1 MKKKPFSVGVTI
13 ALMALTAALTLTL
26 TYQYAMNRFNQQV
39 KNVTE
44 RQKMYA
50 KLYQIDT
57 KTRGQ
62 FLFDIDETRLNDAI
76 AEGYVA
82 GLGDAYSRYLA
93 PSDCARLQQQLSG
106 KQVGIGAEFA
116 VNELGEARISRLI
129 EGAPAAVGGV
139 QVNDRIVAVNGQD
152 VTDWDEADIAA
163 AIDGDAGTEVVLTL
177 ARQTE
182 SGEVAEQNVTLTR
195 RSYDLV
201 TVESRMLGD
210 NIGYIRI
217 YTFNERTD
225 SEFASAMASLTNA
238 GMAGLVI
245 DVRNNGGGYKDELV
259 KILDRLLPE
268 GILFQSEDYSGTKQ
282 TDRSDAACI
291 ELPMAV
297 LVNQDSYSA
306 AEFFAAALQE
316 YDWATVVGT
325 KTCGKGNFQ
334 TAFTLSD
341 GSMLNL
347 SIGKYF
353 TPNGRSL
360 TDIGVTPDEPVELS
374 DEDAA
379 KLLYGQLAHADDAQ
393 LQAAIRAIR
402 QKIS

>member
-1 MKKKPFSVGVTI
+1 MKKWQKILLLVLAFAVAILGSSIVTMQLLTRGRTPVEDKAAEVSAYLDRFFIDDYDEDALADAAAAAMVEATGDRWSYYLTAEEKSSYDEQMQNAYVGIGVTI
-13 ALMALTAALTLTL
+13 TLQEQDGGMRVEQVTAGGPAEEAGMQVGDIITEVEGESTLTLGMTGTRAKVRGEEGTSVALTILRGGERLTLTVERRSIETAVA
-26 TYQYAMNRFNQQV
+26 TYEMLDDQIGYV
-39 KNVTE
+39 KIANF
-44 RQKMYA
+44 
-50 KLYQIDT
+50 DT
-57 KTRGQ
+57 RC
-62 FLFDIDETRLNDAI
+62 FDET
-76 AEGYVA
+76 
-82 GLGDAYSRYLA
+82 S
-93 PSDCARLQQQLSG
+93 
-106 KQVGIGAEFA
+106 
-116 VNELGEARISRLI
+116 
-129 EGAPAAVGGV
+129 
-139 QVNDRIVAVNGQD
+139 
-152 VTDWDEADIAA
+152 A
-163 AIDGDAGTEVVLTL
+163 AIDALLDDGAQAL
-177 ARQTE
+177 
-182 SGEVAEQNVTLTR
+182 
-195 RSYDLV
+195 
-201 TVESRMLGD
+201 
-210 NIGYIRI
+210 I
-217 YTFNERTD
+217 F
-225 SEFASAMASLTNA
+225 
-238 GMAGLVI
+238 

-316 YDWATVVGT
+316 YEWATIVGSQT
-325 KTCGKGNFQ
+325 YGKGNFQ

>member
-163 AIDGDAGTEVVLTL
+163 AIDGDAGTEVG
-177 ARQTE
+177 ADA
-182 SGEVAEQNVTLTR
+182 GAADGIR
-195 RSYDLV
+195 RSGRAKRDADPPV
-201 TVESRMLGD
+201 VRPGD
-210 NIGYIRI
+210 GRKQ
-217 YTFNERTD
+217 D
-225 SEFASAMASLTNA
+225 A
-238 GMAGLVI
+238 G
-245 DVRNNGGGYKDELV
+245 
-259 KILDRLLPE
+259 
-268 GILFQSEDYSGTKQ
+268 
-282 TDRSDAACI
+282 
-291 ELPMAV
+291 
-297 LVNQDSYSA
+297 
-306 AEFFAAALQE
+306 
-316 YDWATVVGT
+316 
-325 KTCGKGNFQ
+325 
-334 TAFTLSD
+334 
-341 GSMLNL
+341 
-347 SIGKYF
+347 
-353 TPNGRSL
+353 
-360 TDIGVTPDEPVELS
+360 
-374 DEDAA
+374 
-379 KLLYGQLAHADDAQ
+379 
-393 LQAAIRAIR
+393 R
-402 QKIS
+402 QHRVYPHLHVQ